1 MVTAVGMLTVRG
13 QADDWTLDNTER
25 AVAHSCGAQPGHV
38 SVSDTEA
45 RLVSIDTCIIHI
57 GIKYLV
63 DIVNN

>member
-1 MVTAVGMLTVRG
+1 MVTVVGMLTVRG
-13 QADDWTLDNTER
+13 PADDWTLDNMELASSGSQLR
-25 AVAHSCGAQPGHV
+25 SPGHV

-45 RLVSIDTCIIHI
+45 RLVSI